1 LKYANKKKKIVD
13 EIDAYL
19 SEEGSEREEKKL
31 FLMSC
36 FDSN

>member
-1 LKYANKKKKIVD
+1 MD

-19 SEEGSEREEKKL
+19 SEEGSERDEKKL
-31 FLMSC
+31 FLMNC